1 MTGLADL
8 SQYIFATGTVL
19 LVLAFVLHVAHTT
32 ALALGRR
39 STGSF
44 GFGRR
49 LAASGAGTDTAITLE
64 GPGGASTSNMQP
76 ASAVLAEGSDASSGY
91 VGSGSGVG
99 FAGGASGPA
108 MGSGS
113 AQSISA
119 SMDSESTAAGSIAIG
134 LTWAAAIMI
143 GLSMAIRAYIVG
155 RGPWGNMYEF
165 SVAFAFGIIGG
176 YLFLQ
181 RRYPIRSIGFLP
193 LGVALFLIG
202 YAATLPSTIEPLVP
216 ALQNPPLIT
225 IHVAMAMISYG
236 IFATS
241 FGAAVAYLA
250 QGPNDRFSW
259 LPSHKVLDEVAYRAV
274 IIGFPI
280 FATLIILGSWWASI
294 AWGRYWGWD
303 PKETS
308 ALVTW
313 LIYAVYL
320 HARNQ
325 RGWAGRPAALILVIG
340 FAAVVFTYYG
350 NLFFAGLHSYSGLP
364 G

>member
-1 MTGLADL
+1 MASFYQPLFILGTTLLA
-8 SQYIFATGTVL
+8 FAFAAHVGHSVL
-19 LVLAFVLHVAHTT
+19 LAN
-32 ALALGRR
+32 GRR
-39 STGSF
+39 WILATAPAQPAFAGVATGSF
-44 GFGRR
+44 VT
-49 LAASGAGTDTAITLE
+49 AAQTGSSRAHPSTASSPLSGTALWLTV
-64 GPGGASTSNMQP
+64 A
-76 ASAVLAEGSDASSGY
+76 AWAVLA
-91 VGSGSGVG
+91 
-99 FAGGASGPA
+99 
-108 MGSGS
+108 
-113 AQSISA
+113 
-119 SMDSESTAAGSIAIG
+119 TALILRAI
-134 LTWAAAIMI
+134 L
-143 GLSMAIRAYIVG
+143 VG
-155 RGPWGNMYEF
+155 RGPWGNLFEF
-165 SVAFAFGIIGG
+165 SVAFAFSIVTG
-176 YLFLQ
+176 YLAIG

-193 LGVALFLIG
+193 LGVALFLVG

-250 QGPNDRFSW
+250 QGPNDRYGW

-350 NLFFAGLHSYSGLP
+350 NLFFAGLHSYSGL
-364 G
+364 

>member
-1 MTGLADL
+1 MASL
-8 SQYIFATGTVL
+8 SLYLFYSSAL
-19 LVLAFVLHVAHTT
+19 LLFFGFVLHVMHTT
-32 ALALGRR
+32 VLAADRR
-39 STGSF
+39 SASLA
-44 GFGRR
+44 FGRQ
-49 LAASGAGTDTAITLE
+49 LAGSGGGTTITL
-64 GPGGASTSNMQP
+64 GSPIASASRPAP
-76 ASAVLAEGSDASSGY
+76 ASFRTTTPL
-91 VGSGSGVG
+91 
-99 FAGGASGPA
+99 
-108 MGSGS
+108 
-113 AQSISA
+113 
-119 SMDSESTAAGSIAIG
+119 GSIGIG
-134 LTWAAAIMI
+134 LTWTGAVLLA
-143 GLSMAIRAYIVG
+143 LSMLIRAYIVG

-165 SVAFAFGIIGG
+165 TVAFAMGIVAG

-181 RRYPIRSIGFLP
+181 RRYPIRTIGFLP
-193 LGVALFLIG
+193 IGVALFLIG
-202 YAATLPSTIEPLVP
+202 YAVTLPANIEPLVP

-250 QGPNDRFSW
+250 QGTGDRFGW

-280 FATLIILGSWWASI
+280 FATLIILGSYWASI

-325 RGWAGRPAALILVIG
+325 RGWAGRPSALILVVG
-340 FAAVVFTYYG
+340 FGALLFTYFG
-350 NLFFAGLHSYSGLP
+350 NLFFAGLHSYSGL
-364 G
+364 